1 MSKENEEGAQ
11 IGYCDFCHQGM
22 TIQTVGEA
30 SQERLNIIA
39 TNKCQCPEAKSE
51 RRKIERREK
60 VNKYVENNFTEDAAP
75 TIKALVELVEH
86 GEFNQIVITHGL
98 TGWKTTMKTDKDGY
112 LVITKKRTVEGD
124 SLRE

>member
-1 MSKENEEGAQ
+1 MSQENEEVVQ

-22 TIQTVGEA
+22 TIQTVGEVT
-30 SQERLNIIA
+30 QERLNIIA
-39 TNKCQCPEAKSE
+39 TNKCMCPEAKSE

-60 VNKYVENNFTEDAAP
+60 VNSYVENNFSEDAAP
-75 TIKALVELVEH
+75 TIKALVEIVEH
-86 GEFNQIVITHGL
+86 GEFDQIVITHGL

-112 LVITKKRTVEGD
+112 LVITKKRTVVGD

>member
-1 MSKENEEGAQ
+1 MSQENEEVAQ

-22 TIQTVGEA
+22 TIQTVGEVT
-30 SQERLNIIA
+30 QQKLNEIA
-39 TNKCQCPEAKSE
+39 TSKCQCPEAKSE

-60 VNKYVENNFTEDAAP
+60 VNNYVEKNFSEDAAP

-86 GEFNQIVITHGL
+86 GEFDQIVITHGL
-98 TGWKTTMKTDKDGY
+98 TGWKTTMTTDKDGY
-112 LVITKKRTVEGD
+112 LVITKKRTVVGD

>member
-1 MSKENEEGAQ
+1 MSQENEEVAQ

-22 TIQTVGEA
+22 TIQTVGEVT
-30 SQERLNIIA
+30 QERLNIIA
-39 TNKCQCPEAKSE
+39 TYKCQCPEAKSE

-60 VNKYVENNFTEDAAP
+60 VNKYVENNFTEDAVP
-75 TIKALVELVEH
+75 TIKALVELVEN
-86 GEFNQIVITHGL
+86 GGFNQIVITHGL

-112 LVITKKRTVEGD
+112 LVITKKRTVVGD

>member
-1 MSKENEEGAQ
+1 MSQENEEVAQ

-22 TIQTVGEA
+22 TIQTVGEVT
-30 SQERLNIIA
+30 QERLNIIA

-60 VNKYVENNFTEDAAP
+60 VNNYVEKNFSDQAVQ
-75 TIKALVELVEH
+75 TIKGLVELVEH
-86 GEFNQIVITHGL
+86 GEFEQVVITHAFD
-98 TGWKTTMKTDKDGY
+98 GWKTTMKTDKDGY
-112 LVITKKRTVEGD
+112 LVITKKRTVVGD

>member
-1 MSKENEEGAQ
+1 MSQENEEVAQ

-39 TNKCQCPEAKSE
+39 TNKCMCPEAKSE

-60 VNKYVENNFTEDAAP
+60 VNSYVEKNFSEDAAP
-75 TIKALVELVEH
+75 TIKSLVELVEH
-86 GEFNQIVITHGL
+86 GEFDQIVIHGL

-112 LVITKKRTVEGD
+112 LVITKKRTVVGD

>member
-1 MSKENEEGAQ
+1 MSQENEEVAQ

-22 TIQTVGEA
+22 TIQTVGEVT
-30 SQERLNIIA
+30 QQKLNEIA
-39 TNKCQCPEAKSE
+39 TSKCQCPEAKSE

-60 VNKYVENNFTEDAAP
+60 VNNYVEKNFSEDAAP

-86 GEFNQIVITHGL
+86 GEFDQIVITHGL

-112 LVITKKRTVEGD
+112 LVITKKRTVVGD

>member
-1 MSKENEEGAQ
+1 MSQENEEVAQ

-112 LVITKKRTVEGD
+112 LVITKKRTVVGD

>member
-1 MSKENEEGAQ
+1 MPKEKEEGAQ

-22 TIQTVGEA
+22 TIQTVGEVT
-30 SQERLNIIA
+30 QQKLNEIA
-39 TNKCQCPEAKSE
+39 TSKCECPEAKSE

-60 VNKYVENNFTEDAAP
+60 VNKYVEKNFTEDAAP

-112 LVITKKRTVEGD
+112 LVITKKRTVVGD